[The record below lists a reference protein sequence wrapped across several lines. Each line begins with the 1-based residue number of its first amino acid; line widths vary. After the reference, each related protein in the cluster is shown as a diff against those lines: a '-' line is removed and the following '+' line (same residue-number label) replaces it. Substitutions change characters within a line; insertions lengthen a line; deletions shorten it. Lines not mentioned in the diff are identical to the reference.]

1 MVPRSRRSLVADRK
15 FWAGGLVSFSE
26 PEETNSGSK
35 LRENSTLTQ
44 AYWES
49 SGAYSYYLR
58 DLVANYTAIEKDLIC
73 FTLRCNKKCK
83 KFCN

>member
-26 PEETNSGSK
+26 PEETKSVGK
-35 LRENSTLTQ
+35 LRENSSLIQ

-49 SGAYSYYLR
+49 SGAHSYFLR
-58 DLVANYTAIEKDLIC
+58 DLVANYIAIEKDLIC
-73 FTLRCNKKCK
+73 FTLRCNKKVTN
-83 KFCN
+83 FF